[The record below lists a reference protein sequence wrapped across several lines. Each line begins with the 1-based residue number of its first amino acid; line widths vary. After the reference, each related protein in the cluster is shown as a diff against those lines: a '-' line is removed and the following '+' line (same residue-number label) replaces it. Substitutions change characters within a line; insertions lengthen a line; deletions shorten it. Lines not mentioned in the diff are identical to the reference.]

1 MNFEIFM
8 SKIILNILKDNV
20 FSFTIFLKNLY
31 IFFNNVISDKDAN
44 ILQ

>member
-8 SKIILNILKDNV
+8 SKIILNIPKDNV
-20 FSFTIFLKNLY
+20 FSFTILKKNLY